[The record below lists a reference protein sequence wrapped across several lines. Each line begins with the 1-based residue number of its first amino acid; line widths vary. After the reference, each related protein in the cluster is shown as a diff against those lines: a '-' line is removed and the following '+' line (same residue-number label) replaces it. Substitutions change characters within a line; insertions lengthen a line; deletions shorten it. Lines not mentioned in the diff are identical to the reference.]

1 MRLSDIS
8 GMAGDEL
15 RQRIEQRLS
24 ELGINA
30 FEAARRG
37 DLERTYIDDILR
49 GRKKSVRNDK
59 MAAVALAL
67 DTSQEWLFQTNAG
80 APAAA
85 GRQRS
90 SDIRPQAPIPSSELV
105 GVTDFPVYA
114 AAQGGNGHLIISF
127 DAIDYV
133 KRPAPL
139 ARVKGGYGLLI
150 DGESMSPAF
159 RPGDTALVHPHLPP
173 ERGTDVILYHTPPD
187 GEAEAIIKHLI
198 GFSDREWTLEQY
210 RPPVEFKEFRK
221 EWPVCHRVVG
231 KYSRR

>member
-1 MRLSDIS
+1 
-8 GMAGDEL
+8 MADDGLKE
-15 RQRIEQRLS
+15 RIEQRLR

-37 DLERTYIDDILR
+37 ELERTYIDDILR

-59 MAAVALAL
+59 MAGIALAL
-67 DTSQEWLFQTNAG
+67 ETSQEWLFQTNRSVSNTAVSR
-80 APAAA
+80 PA
-85 GRQRS
+85 
-90 SDIRPQAPIPSSELV
+90 DFRPQVAIPGAELV
-105 GVTDFPVYA
+105 GATDFPVYA

-127 DAIDYV
+127 DAIDWV

-150 DGESMSPAF
+150 DGESMTPAF

-187 GEAEAIIKHLI
+187 GEAEAIIKHLV

-210 RPPVEFKEFRK
+210 RPPEEFKEFRK
-221 EWPVCHRVVG
+221 EWPICHRVVG